1 MLEFIGAL
9 ISAKSISVSTIN
21 IIVVGITISIII
33 GKSVVIAVVI
43 VVVIIEWL
51 GVVGS
56 ATEILISLFDGR
68 LEIIVVIVGKVFG
81 DSILL

>member
-9 ISAKSISVSTIN
+9 ISAKSISVSTI

-33 GKSVVIAVVI
+33 RKAVVIAVVI
-43 VVVIIEWL
+43 VVDIIEWL
-51 GVVGS
+51 GIVGS
-56 ATEILISLFDGR
+56 AIEILISLFDGR
-68 LEIIVVIVGKVFG
+68 FEIIVVIVGKVFG

>member
-9 ISAKSISVSTIN
+9 ISAKSISVSTI

-33 GKSVVIAVVI
+33 GKAVVIA
-43 VVVIIEWL
+43 VVIIEWL

-68 LEIIVVIVGKVFG
+68 FEIIVVIVGKVFG

>member
-9 ISAKSISVSTIN
+9 ISAKSISVSTI
-21 IIVVGITISIII
+21 IIIVGITISIII

-81 DSILL
+81 DCILL